1 MFDLA
6 IKDVYTVR
14 ELSPEDPDSYYK
26 EAIIN
31 AKLNKIKAIQDI
43 TMAIEKYNSNLKTDP
58 NDSKYYIFNGLQGY
72 LQKRIYLEDLYLFR
86 SDLLYKYND
95 VEASCDDLKLA
106 LNLAKSKVAKE
117 KIKTAIEKNCN

>member
-1 MFDLA
+1 
-6 IKDVYTVR
+6 
-14 ELSPEDPDSYYK
+14 
-26 EAIIN
+26 
-31 AKLNKIKAIQDI
+31 
-43 TMAIEKYNSNLKTDP
+43 MAIEKYNSSLKTD
-58 NDSKYYIFNGLQGY
+58 DDDGRYYIYNGTQGY